1 MPTTRVLLSAI
12 VEISSQDLYGTTQAY
27 GYTVV
32 MEYDIDLTDD
42 RPEGEREAFILW
54 STDCN
59 RKMRCVSERLNK
71 PIRNLYIWQKHFQ
84 WKVEADEDLATA
96 ITLMQDRG
104 KEGFAELLSKA
115 AIRLGKMLDDDTA
128 DHREQRENI
137 RLLSLVANMAPQEGP
152 NTLIDARSI
161 TLGANA
167 PRNPQSALKQA
178 TGILEANV
186 ASTNNERR
194 RGSRK
199 TF

>member
-1 MPTTRVLLSAI
+1 MDY
-12 VEISSQDLYGTTQAY
+12 EI
-27 GYTVV
+27 
-32 MEYDIDLTDD
+32 ELTDD
-42 RPEGEREAFILW
+42 RPEGEREAFLLW

-71 PIRNLYIWQKHFQ
+71 PIRNLYIWQKNYH

-115 AIRLGKMLDDDTA
+115 AVRLGKMLDDDTA

-137 RLLSLVANMAPQEGP
+137 RLLALVANMTPQEGP

-161 TLGANA
+161 SLGATA
-167 PRNPQSALKQA
+167 GSNPQSSLRQA
-178 TGILEANV
+178 TNILEANV
-186 ASTNNERR
+186 AASNNERR